1 MSELFQLKPC
11 EECKGTGIVL
21 IEKHDCDCPD
31 CLGTGFGEPAKRIM
45 NLERELTA
53 ARAEIAAAN
62 DLAET
67 WKTWERETGVKR
79 DTAVK
84 LYLET
89 VKQRDRL
96 AESLTELLDALGA
109 THKPHELIG
118 YGITEHRAQEIVAL
132 AAAKGGE
139 A

>member
-1 MSELFQLKPC
+1 MSESDTPRTDELDDRLVDLSPNTETDYSLMKAHAR
-11 EECKGTGIVL
+11 K
-21 IEKHDCDCPD
+21 
-31 CLGTGFGEPAKRIM
+31 
-45 NLERELTA
+45 LERELNA
-53 ARAEIAAAN
+53 ARIEVEAAN

-96 AESLTELLDALGA
+96 VEALKEIDCNKHGRNSGFECRAIASKALQSLTTND
-109 THKPHELIG
+109 K
-118 YGITEHRAQEIVAL
+118 V
-132 AAAKGGE
+132 E
-139 A
+139 ARQSRL

>member
-1 MSELFQLKPC
+1 MNESDTPRTDEMVAEYDRGWSYADVFEELCRK
-11 EECKGTGIVL
+11 
-21 IEKHDCDCPD
+21 
-31 CLGTGFGEPAKRIM
+31 
-45 NLERELTA
+45 LERELTA

-96 AESLTELLDALGA
+96 VEALKEIDCNKHGRNSGFECRAIASKALQSLTTND
-109 THKPHELIG
+109 K
-118 YGITEHRAQEIVAL
+118 V
-132 AAAKGGE
+132 E
-139 A
+139 ARQSRL